1 MMTGVVTAEIEAI
14 SRLTVRGPTRREW
27 KVEAV
32 VDTGYDGWLTLP
44 PALIARLRLPYRER
58 GSAILADGSVS
69 FFDIYEAT
77 VLWDRQVRRIAV
89 DEADITPLIGMGLL
103 AGYELTVQVR
113 TGGKVTI
120 RLLRKRRGR

>member
-1 MMTGVVTAEIEAI
+1 MITGVVTADLEAI
-14 SRLTVRGPTRREW
+14 SRLTLRGPTRRER

-44 PALIARLRLPYRER
+44 PALIARLRLSYRER

-89 DEADITPLIGMGLL
+89 DEADTTPLIGMGLL

-113 TGGKVTI
+113 TAGKVTI
-120 RLLRKRRGR
+120 RLLPKRKGR